1 MYYYWKNTVINLPII
16 RKGNIIL
23 KLNNFSKNKYYL
35 QFAGYFLI
43 FGIIVAIFTSFINYK
58 LKYSDIAKELNT
70 KANAE
75 ADFKKNYLDNYIK
88 QIELMLSS
96 IVRNEITKEYIDSKS
111 DSDLENLYNLFYS
124 LIYSNSDLMQLRL
137 IDQDGIEAVRIDR
150 EKQSP
155 DLKIILNENL
165 QDKSSRYYFKEASQI
180 RGGDF
185 WHSRIDLNVE
195 HGKIEV
201 PLRPTFRVA
210 TPLILNNQFQGI
222 LIANVLMDNL
232 LDVLTNSIN
241 FNVYLIDKDGEII
254 ISPDHEESWSRYL
267 ENRPTIFEYFPQ
279 LADHLQINEDY
290 RDSKLFMFSYASL
303 FRNNEELKIL
313 FTPKTEVIGEMEKNN
328 TSTAAIIALIVL
340 IVSIPLSWVASI
352 IPSRLQAAL
361 LTTYDEIS
369 KYTKIIDRNIPTS
382 RTDTE
387 GVITDV
393 SSRFLDITGYAK
405 EEIIGK
411 THNLLRH
418 PETDD
423 KHYEEL
429 WLTISQGLVWS
440 GEMKELRK
448 DGSSFW
454 IKQTIT
460 PEFDNKGE
468 IIAYTSIAQDITEKK
483 MVEEMS
489 ITDSLTQIYN
499 RHKLDDAI
507 KHEVNRFNR
516 YRTNFCAILIDIDH
530 FKMVNDNYGH
540 QAGDDVLVKL
550 ASMMKENTR
559 ETDVCGRWGGEEFLI
574 IAVEAELANAHA
586 MAEKL
591 RKNVEDEE
599 FPPVKN
605 ITISIG
611 VAQYQYGE
619 TIAHFINRADDA
631 LYQAKD
637 AGRNK
642 VVISEV

>member
-1 MYYYWKNTVINLPII
+1 M
-16 RKGNIIL
+16 L